1 MASLLMAGV
10 LLGLLA
16 HFTLTVAIE
25 LDCLSLRDETS
36 NWQWVEQI
44 GVTLVVGYNLVAVA
58 LLVWLVLPLLL
69 PPAG

>member
-25 LDCLSLRDETS
+25 LGCLSLRDETS